1 MRQALAA
8 DGGGVPWC
16 ASLGHGGGVPP
27 LARAAREEQPAHS
40 KAGAR
45 AAGPACAAREE
56 QPALRDGDA
65 AGGSGGAVVG
75 AQVEAYQVEAYLVGG
90 QGGQGGQGAQVEAI
104 GTCRLEAAR
113 LEAPYQVE
121 AARLEARQQRLHAAL
136 DAAHGARGR
145 LALDGARSAD
155 APAGAHAGPP
165 DGGPARDAEG
175 GGGPAGRAVALV
187 GAGCGGEGGS
197 SSSSSSSSSMR
208 LDELD

>member
-1 MRQALAA
+1 
-8 DGGGVPWC
+8 
-16 ASLGHGGGVPP
+16 
-27 LARAAREEQPAHS
+27 
-40 KAGAR
+40 
-45 AAGPACAAREE
+45 
-56 QPALRDGDA
+56 
-65 AGGSGGAVVG
+65 VG
-75 AQVEAYQVEAYLVGG
+75 AQVEAYLVGG
-90 QGGQGGQGAQVEAI
+90 PGGQGAQVEAI

-136 DAAHGARGR
+136 DAAHGR